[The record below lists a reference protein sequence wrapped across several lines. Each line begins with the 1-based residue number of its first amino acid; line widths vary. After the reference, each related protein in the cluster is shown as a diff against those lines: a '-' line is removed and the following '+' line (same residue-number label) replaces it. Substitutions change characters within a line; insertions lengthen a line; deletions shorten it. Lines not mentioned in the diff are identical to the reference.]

1 MVGPGVRVHQLTVDI
16 ADDPSQI
23 SEQVRGRWGVRSG
36 WRSLGGKDDVGK
48 QVGKGVSHRLS
59 PLRGWHHL
67 NPTLRPHTAHA
78 VGYSLSAL
86 RA

>member
-1 MVGPGVRVHQLTVDI
+1 VVGPCVRVNQLTVKI
-16 ADDPSQI
+16 ADDPAHI
-23 SEQVRGRWGVRSG
+23 SEQVGPQVGCEERLAV
-36 WRSLGGKDDVGK
+36 LGGKDDMGE

-59 PLRGWHHL
+59 PLRGWPHL
-67 NPTLRPHTAHA
+67 NSTTRPTAHA